1 MIAIIKKEKENMAEN
16 TVRETKSVLKDIK
29 KLLKELLKLEENYG
43 MAFKDFPEDEQQFVK
58 LEMEVVQLRIK
69 QFKQIIAQK
78 EKDIINNKRKD
89 NGTIL
94 QEGKHPRNTV

>member
-1 MIAIIKKEKENMAEN
+1 MIEN

-29 KLLKELLKLEENYG
+29 NLLKELLKLEEKYG
-43 MAFKDFPEDEQQFVK
+43 MAFKDFPEDEQLFAK